1 MAANTNAISSSR
13 QLAAGPP
20 DSFTV
25 AVGWQQDEKEAEE
38 QEH

>member
-25 AVGWQQDEKEAEE
+25 EVGKQQDEKDK
-38 QEH
+38 QE